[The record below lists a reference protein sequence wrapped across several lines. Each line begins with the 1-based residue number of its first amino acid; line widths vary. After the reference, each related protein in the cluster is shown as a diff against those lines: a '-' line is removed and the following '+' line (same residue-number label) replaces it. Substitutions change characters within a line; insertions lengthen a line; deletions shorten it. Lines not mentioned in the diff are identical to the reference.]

1 VCSADS
7 RTSTSSPEAIGLL
20 TGGVLRVAD
29 LTSELVGIGE
39 APDAFERWRDAIT
52 KILIAPNGL

>member
-1 VCSADS
+1 
-7 RTSTSSPEAIGLL
+7 
-20 TGGVLRVAD
+20 VLRVAD

-39 APDAFERWRDAIT
+39 ASAAFERWRDAIT